1 MAEIPTCIE
10 DLSKEWLHKTLS
22 EALKVK
28 NIEILELKPI
38 SSIGYLSQ
46 ALKATFKVKDS
57 DHPEKI
63 FIKINLSDDS
73 HFTFVGKH
81 GIYLT
86 EIRSYQEILPA
97 LIKYEIEQFGK
108 SKLKKL
114 IPKYFAGNHSVD
126 KEDGI
131 HRFFLILEDLSD
143 DYHLTFFNYSK
154 EADVALHKQDVDFH
168 IKCLQSIAYFHAIS
182 YSYGKV
188 NSKDYTEFNTMLHQ
202 RLLNEKIEK
211 VKSNLKLLKE
221 DMTKM
226 KLDIKMNEAMTNLEK
241 CNIMDILPKYLDLSN
256 PMFLSHGDYWSGNV
270 MMHNENKD
278 CK

>member
-1 MAEIPTCIE
+1 M
-10 DLSKEWLHKTLS
+10 
-22 EALKVK
+22 
-28 NIEILELKPI
+28 
-38 SSIGYLSQ
+38 
-46 ALKATFKVKDS
+46 
-57 DHPEKI
+57 
-63 FIKINLSDDS
+63 
-73 HFTFVGKH
+73 
-81 GIYLT
+81 
-86 EIRSYQEILPA
+86 
-97 LIKYEIEQFGK
+97 
-108 SKLKKL
+108 
-114 IPKYFAGNHSVD
+114 
-126 KEDGI
+126 
-131 HRFFLILEDLSD
+131 
-143 DYHLTFFNYSK
+143 
-154 EADVALHKQDVDFH
+154 DFH
-168 IKCLQSIAYFHAIS
+168 IKCLESIAYFHVIS

-226 KLDIKMNEAMTNLEK
+226 KLDVKMNEAITSLEK